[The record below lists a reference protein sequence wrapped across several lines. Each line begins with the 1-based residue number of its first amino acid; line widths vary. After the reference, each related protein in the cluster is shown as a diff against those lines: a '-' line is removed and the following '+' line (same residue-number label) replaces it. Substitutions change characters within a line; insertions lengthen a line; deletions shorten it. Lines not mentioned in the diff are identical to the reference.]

1 MNRSKALF
9 VLGAGTL
16 ASSLSLA
23 HHAFVAFDNS
33 RTIAVSGVIEEVFW
47 ANPHIRLA
55 VRTADDTVWDLE
67 GPSVNLTER
76 NSNIREG
83 SFPVGAEA
91 TFTGFPS
98 RRGDPAM
105 RPILAR
111 LNSGPV
117 VPIDRMAADR
127 LGLLDEMASP
137 PVTAGS
143 ENAMDAVDAVD
154 AEDAIRNA
162 KGIFRVWFPT
172 GRTAAYP
179 SGAEL
184 PLTDAARAAK
194 ESWSQEKDGLA
205 VRCIQA
211 GLPEAMLTP
220 FPMELIDQG
229 DTIVIRLE
237 EWDNVRTIYM
247 QDAARTENLASP
259 HLGYSVGRWE
269 DGVLLVT
276 TTGIDYPFLDD
287 RGTPLSEAAEISEA
301 FEMSDDETRLDWSAK
316 VVDPETF
323 SESVALSTVHFEWR
337 PEVQIRPYN
346 CTLYQE

>member
-1 MNRSKALF
+1 MNRIGTLRILTANVF
-9 VLGAGTL
+9 VGAIL
-16 ASSLSLA
+16 ASSPSLA
-23 HHAFVAFDNS
+23 HHALIAFDNS
-33 RTIAVSGVIEEVFW
+33 RTIEVSGVIEEVFW

-76 NSNIREG
+76 NTGIREE

-91 TFTGFPS
+91 IFTGFPS
-98 RRGDPAM
+98 RRGDPEM
-105 RPILAR
+105 RPILAH
-111 LNSGPV
+111 LNSGQVLPM
-117 VPIDRMAADR
+117 DRMAVER
-127 LGLLDEMASP
+127 LGLLEETASP
-137 PVTAGS
+137 LVTAGG
-143 ENAMDAVDAVD
+143 EP

-162 KGIFRVWFPT
+162 NGIFRVWFPT

-194 ESWSQEKDGLA
+194 ASWSQEEDGLA

-220 FPMELIDQG
+220 FPMELIDRG

-247 QDAARTENLASP
+247 QDAARPENLASP
-259 HLGYSVGRWE
+259 HLGYSAGRWE
-269 DGVLLVT
+269 DGVLHVT
-276 TTGIDYPFLDD
+276 TTDIDYPFLDD

-301 FEMSDDETRLDWSAK
+301 FEMSDDETRLDWSAT

-323 SESVALSTVHFEWR
+323 TEPIALSTVHFEWR

>member
-1 MNRSKALF
+1 MNRIRTLRILTAN
-9 VLGAGTL
+9 VIVCAVL

-23 HHAFVAFDNS
+23 HHAFVAFDNN
-33 RTIAVSGVIEEVFW
+33 RTIEVSGVIDEVFW

-76 NSNIREG
+76 NSNIREE

-98 RRGDPAM
+98 RRGDPSM
-105 RPILAR
+105 RPVLAR
-111 LNSGPV
+111 VNAGPV
-117 VPIDRMAADR
+117 IPMDRMAAER
-127 LGLLDEMASP
+127 LGLLDEIASP
-137 PVTAGS
+137 PATAGG
-143 ENAMDAVDAVD
+143 EPG
-154 AEDAIRNA
+154 EDAIRSAN
-162 KGIFRVWFPT
+162 GIFRVWFPT
-172 GRTAAYP
+172 GRTAANP
-179 SGAEL
+179 PGAEL
-184 PLTDAARAAK
+184 PLTDAARAARA
-194 ESWSQEKDGLA
+194 SWSQEEDGLA

-220 FPMELIDQG
+220 FPMELINRG
-229 DTIVIRLE
+229 DTITIRLE

-247 QDAARTENLASP
+247 QDAARPENLASP

-269 DGVLLVT
+269 DGVLHVT
-276 TTGIDYPFLDD
+276 TTDIDYPFLDD

-301 FEMSDDETRLDWSAK
+301 FEMSDDETRLDWSAT
-316 VVDPETF
+316 VVDSETF
-323 SESVALSTVHFEWR
+323 TEPIALSMVHFEWR

>member
-1 MNRSKALF
+1 MNRIGALRILTANVF
-9 VLGAGTL
+9 VGAIL

-33 RTIAVSGVIEEVFW
+33 RTIEVSGIIEEVFW

-76 NSNIREG
+76 NSDIREE

-91 TFTGFPS
+91 SFTGFPS
-98 RRGDPAM
+98 RRGGSAM

-111 LNSGPV
+111 LSTGQV
-117 VPIDRMAADR
+117 VPVDRMAAER
-127 LGLLDEMASP
+127 LGLLDETASP
-137 PVTAGS
+137 PVTAGG
-143 ENAMDAVDAVD
+143 EP

-162 KGIFRVWFPT
+162 NGIFRVWFPT

-179 SGAEL
+179 PGAEL

-194 ESWSQEKDGLA
+194 ASWSQEEDGLA

-220 FPMELIDQG
+220 FPMELTDRG

-247 QDAARTENLASP
+247 QDASRPENLASP

-276 TTGIDYPFLDD
+276 TTDIDYPFLDD
-287 RGTPLSEAAEISEA
+287 RGTPLSEVAEISET
-301 FEMSDDETRLDWSAK
+301 FEMSDDETRLDWSAT

-323 SESVALSTVHFEWR
+323 TEPVALSIVHFEWR